1 MIEKRCHKGKQKKR
15 KGQHQY
21 QGNRCKGVN
30 LAGTTP
36 EGQGGCQRNKN
47 NDQPNDIENQKLSV
61 DSQNLALAQEREN
74 SSKQFSINVDDI
86 EINQNS
92 SIIYQKEKSLQ
103 SKNHELFS
111 PITSTTNKAAYQS

>member
-1 MIEKRCHKGKQKKR
+1 
-15 KGQHQY
+15 
-21 QGNRCKGVN
+21 
-30 LAGTTP
+30 
-36 EGQGGCQRNKN
+36 
-47 NDQPNDIENQKLSV
+47 
-61 DSQNLALAQEREN
+61 LAQEREN

-86 EINQNS
+86 EINHNS